1 MPPLEKKFV
10 LKHVF
15 KKVSEMKEGEN
26 NYSPFVEHFG
36 VPWGVCTIR
45 KEGKFGFY
53 LYTQVEKEDKWSLEL
68 EWDHKL
74 SSLTEKAVSKNYTKT
89 FGNSDGEVMNWGK
102 PGFVTW
108 DELMKNHVVDD
119 SFSVEAHVK
128 ILKMTGIKFR
138 NFDEST
144 EKYSDIVL
152 IVEGTKFYV
161 LKQYL
166 ASQSTYF
173 DSLLLGNSKETKK
186 SKKSEITLSDIKSE
200 HFQHFLELIYGES
213 SIDEST
219 IDGIIHLSDMY
230 DAKLAIQKCEE
241 FLMKYSEKPLKEK
254 LKLAD
259 KYKWKELKENCLS
272 KISSSSDIRS
282 VLSYD
287 MSEMDPAVL
296 LELFQKSLSSN
307 N

>member
-1 MPPLEKKFV
+1 MPPSEKKFV
-10 LKHVF
+10 LKHVY

-26 NYSPFVEHFG
+26 NFSPFEEHFG

-53 LYTQVEKEDKWSLEL
+53 LYTQVEKEDKWSVEL
-68 EWDHKL
+68 KWKKKL
-74 SSLTEKAVSKNYTKT
+74 LSISGKTVTKSYTKALGT
-89 FGNSDGEVMNWGK
+89 SEGAEKDWGM

-108 DELMKNHVVDD
+108 DELFKNHVVDD
-119 SFSVEAHVK
+119 SFSVEVHAK
-128 ILKMTGIKFR
+128 ILKMTGIKLR

-152 IVEGTKFYV
+152 VVEGTKFYV

-186 SKKSEITLSDIKSE
+186 SKKSEITLSDIKSDD
-200 HFQHFLELIYGES
+200 FQHFLELLHGES

-219 IDGIIHLSDMY
+219 IDGIIHLSDKY
-230 DAKLAIQKCEE
+230 DAKLAIRKCEE
-241 FLMKYSEKPLKEK
+241 FLMENSEKPLKEK
-254 LKLAD
+254 LKLAS
-259 KYKWKELKENCLS
+259 KYNLKQLKNDCLS

-287 MSEMDPAVL
+287 SSEMDPTVV
-296 LELFQKSLSSN
+296 LELLQKSTASN

>member
-1 MPPLEKKFV
+1 MPPFEKKFV

-15 KKVSEMKEGEN
+15 KKVSEMEEDK
-26 NYSPFVEHFG
+26 YIDSPDEHHFG
-36 VPWGVCTIR
+36 LPWNISTQK
-45 KEGKFGFY
+45 KEGKLGFF
-53 LYTQVEKEDKWSLEL
+53 LEFQLKKKEKWSIEL
-68 EWDHKL
+68 KWEQKL
-74 SSLTEKAVSKNYTKT
+74 LSMTGEAKTENETKK
-89 FGNSDGEVMNWGK
+89 FENSDDAVNCWGWSS
-102 PGFVTW
+102 FISW
-108 DELMKNHVVDD
+108 DELIKNHVVDD
-119 SFSVEAHVK
+119 SFSVEVHVE
-128 ILKMTGIKFR
+128 ILKMTGINLR
-138 NFDEST
+138 NFDKSA
-144 EKYSDIVL
+144 EKYSDVVL

-166 ASQSTYF
+166 ASQSSYF
-173 DSLLLGNSKETKK
+173 DSLLLGNFQE

-230 DAKLAIQKCEE
+230 DAKLAIRKCEE
-241 FLMKYSEKPLKEK
+241 FLMENSEKPLKEK
-254 LKLAD
+254 LKLAS
-259 KYKWKELKENCLS
+259 KYNLKQLKNDCLS

-287 MSEMDPAVL
+287 SSEMDPAVVFEL
-296 LELFQKSLSSN
+296 LQKSTFSN

>member
-1 MPPLEKKFV
+1 
-10 LKHVF
+10 
-15 KKVSEMKEGEN
+15 MKEGEN
-26 NYSPFVEHFG
+26 NFSPIEEHFG
-36 VPWGVCTIR
+36 VPWKISTIR
-45 KEGKFGFY
+45 KDGKFGFF
-53 LYTQVEKEDKWSLEL
+53 LHCGLKKADKWSIEL
-68 EWDHKL
+68 NREQKL
-74 SSLTEKAVSKNYTKT
+74 LSMAGKTVSKSGTKT
-89 FGNSDGEVMNWGK
+89 FSK
-102 PGFVTW
+102 PGVEWGWSSFVTW

-119 SFSVEAHVK
+119 SFSVEVHAT
-128 ILKMTGIKFR
+128 IIKMIGIKLR

-144 EKYSDIVL
+144 EKYSDVVL

-186 SKKSEITLSDIKSE
+186 SKKSEITLSDIKSDD
-200 HFQHFLELIYGES
+200 FQHFLELICGES

-219 IDGIIHLSDMY
+219 IDGIIHLSNKY

-254 LKLAD
+254 LKLAS
-259 KYKWKELKENCLS
+259 KYNLKQLKNDCLS

-287 MSEMDPAVL
+287 SSEMDPAVV
-296 LELFQKSLSSN
+296 LELLQKSTASN